1 MRTMLMLMLGWL
13 HFLAVATQQ
22 GTKKKKSSGGG
33 SSTLELDFT
42 GTNRR
47 DSRLPEGEYV
57 FKIESAQQTKAK
69 STGNAMI
76 VFTLRVAKGQFKGEQ
91 VTYRQ
96 MLLKQNLWSFRNL
109 LEAMGHNVPEGKI
122 KIRLD
127 SLMNKQVGARVADG
141 EPYNNRIKSEIVDF
155 LKPDAVQVDAHLKK
169 EAETPDEEDGGDLDI
184 FNEDTEAE
192 WEDDEEDEGDDEEE
206 EDEDTEEEEDE
217 GEDEEEEEEDEDEEE
232 FDPDEQEDTPEPDPS
247 SATRE
252 QMSEYLGTLD
262 RNDVLEWAKS
272 YSVPRV
278 KNKKKPT
285 YIKEIL
291 DAMYEGDENAEDDEE
306 EEEEEKPKPKKKA
319 AVSSKKSSS
328 SSKGSKKAQSNKKA
342 KDKPAEDEL
351 DDLDL
356 DDIE

>member
-1 MRTMLMLMLGWL
+1 MRTMLMLILGWL
-13 HFLAVATQQ
+13 HFLAAATQ
-22 GTKKKKSSGGG
+22 GSKKKSSGGG

-57 FKIESAQQTKAK
+57 FKIENAQQTKAK
-69 STGNAMI
+69 STGNSMI

-127 SLMNKQVGARVADG
+127 SLMKKQVGARVADG

-155 LKPDAVQVDAHLKK
+155 LKPEAVQVDSHLKK
-169 EAETPDEEDGGDLDI
+169 EAETSDEEDGGDLDV

-192 WEDDEEDEGDDEEE
+192 WEDDEEDEGEEEEDDEEDDEDDEEE
-206 EDEDTEEEEDE
+206 EDEED
-217 GEDEEEEEEDEDEEE
+217 EEDEDEED

-252 QMSEYLGTLD
+252 QMSEYLESLE
-262 RNDVLEWAKS
+262 RSDVLEWAKS

-291 DAMYEGDENAEDDEE
+291 AAIYDEGDENSEDEEE

-319 AVSSKKSSS
+319 AASSKKSSS
-328 SSKGSKKAQSNKKA
+328 SSKGSKKTQSSKKST
-342 KDKPAEDEL
+342 DKSAEDEL

>member
-13 HFLAVATQQ
+13 HFLAAATQ
-22 GTKKKKSSGGG
+22 GSKKKSSGGG

-57 FKIESAQQTKAK
+57 FKIENAQQTRAK
-69 STGNAMI
+69 STGNSMI

-127 SLMNKQVGARVADG
+127 SLMKKQVGARVADG

-155 LKPDAVQVDAHLKK
+155 LKPEAVQVDSHLKK
-169 EAETPDEEDGGDLDI
+169 EAETPDEEDGGDLDV

-192 WEDDEEDEGDDEEE
+192 WEDDEEEE
-206 EDEDTEEEEDE
+206 EDDEEEEEDE
-217 GEDEEEEEEDEDEEE
+217 GEEEEEDDEDEEEEEDEEE

-272 YSVPRV
+272 YSVSRV

-291 DAMYEGDENAEDDEE
+291 DAMYEGDENSEDEEE

-319 AVSSKKSSS
+319 SSKKSSS
-328 SSKGSKKAQSNKKA
+328 SSKVSKAQSNKKA
-342 KDKPAEDEL
+342 KSKSAEDEL

>member
-22 GTKKKKSSGGG
+22 GTKKKKSSSGGG

-47 DSRLPEGEYV
+47 DSRLPEGDYV
-57 FKIESAQQTKAK
+57 FKIENAQQTRAK
-69 STGNAMI
+69 STGNSMI
-76 VFTLRVAKGQFKGEQ
+76 VFTMRVAKGQFKGEQ

-155 LKPDAVQVDAHLKK
+155 LKPDAVQVDSHLKK
-169 EAETPDEEDGGDLDI
+169 EAETSDEEDGGDLDV

-192 WEDDEEDEGDDEEE
+192 WEED
-206 EDEDTEEEEDE
+206 EEDE
-217 GEDEEEEEEDEDEEE
+217 GEDEEEGDDEEEEEGDEEDEEE
-232 FDPDEQEDTPEPDPS
+232 DDEEEEEYDPDEEEETPAPDPNT
-247 SATRE
+247 ATRE
-252 QMSEYLGTLD
+252 QMSEYLGSLD
-262 RNDVLEWAKS
+262 RTEVLEWAKS
-272 YSVPRV
+272 YSVSRV

-291 DAMYEGDENAEDDEE
+291 DAIYEGDENSEDEEE

-319 AVSSKKSSS
+319 SGSSKKSSS
-328 SSKGSKKAQSNKKA
+328 SSKGSKAQSNKKT
-342 KDKPAEDEL
+342 KSQSAEEEL